1 MDDLSQ
7 TPCCRAPGAIASVT
21 AMGIEQKSASEDRAF
36 IRLLGRLLG
45 EVIREQ
51 HGQTAYA
58 LVEDIRRQSVG
69 DYRAGQGEMTLD
81 RLLVGLSQPDMQ
93 LLIRAFSIFSQLANT
108 ADDHILRRQL
118 KALGSGSVQRLELS
132 AGLSTKKV
140 RAFLNDALFV
150 PVITAHPTEVRRK
163 SILDRETEIGE
174 LLERRERASSQ
185 TAEQVEIDT
194 QLKREIRILWQT
206 RMLRDTRIRVSDE
219 IDNNLSVFS
228 STFLNEVPAVKRHLS
243 RLFQLGGD
251 VIPYLRPGS
260 WVGGDRDGN
269 PNVSPET
276 LDYAVRHQSQLVL
289 DHYLREI
296 HGLGAE
302 LSLSDSL
309 VTTSEALKKLAASPA
324 VKPAH
329 QGDEPYRLALVACYA
344 RMAATRAALLG
355 HGPARP
361 PRYKAEHYATP
372 EEFAADLD
380 IIATSLRDNGGAD
393 LAEGRLQNLREAV
406 AAFGFHLATMDVRQ
420 NSDVHERA
428 VAELLSVA
436 SVGADYL
443 KLGEEARSKLL
454 LDELSHAR
462 PLRSPYARY
471 SEETTRELAIADRAQ
486 VLKAQFGGGAVAN
499 YVISKSS
506 TPSDLLETA
515 ILMKEAG
522 LFLPGIEPRAA
533 LRIVPLFETID
544 DLRRSAEVMGKYFD
558 QPLVRA
564 MIADQGNLQEVMIG
578 YSDSNKDGGYV
589 TSNWEIR
596 AGIGRLVALGKA
608 RGIRMRFFHGRGGA
622 VGRGGGSSFDAIRA
636 LPQGASHDGIRIT
649 EQGEVVASKY
659 GDPEIGRASLEA
671 IVAAA
676 LLAELSP
683 DTDSADGDA
692 GVLLA
697 EFSEAAYGAYRG
709 LVYETPNF
717 EIYFREATP
726 LLEIADLK
734 IGSRPASRK
743 QSGRI
748 EDLRA
753 IPWVFSWSQARVML
767 PGWFGFGSAAAKLG
781 ADKLKP
787 VYKSSASFRTT
798 ISNMEMVLAKSSMP
812 IARRYA
818 DLVEDRALAKKIFA
832 RIEEEWRVTVEAV
845 LEISGQK
852 SLLEADPRLMASIQ
866 SRLPYVNALNH
877 LQVDLLRRRRA
888 GDANA
893 DIHRGIHMSIN
904 GVSAGLRNSG

>member
-1 MDDLSQ
+1 
-7 TPCCRAPGAIASVT
+7 
-21 AMGIEQKSASEDRAF
+21 MGIEQKTVSEDRAF

-69 DYRAGQGEMTLD
+69 DYRAGQGDMTLD
-81 RLLVGLSQPDMQ
+81 RLLVGLSQPDML

-118 KALGSGSVQRLELS
+118 KAEGSGSVQRLELS
-132 AGLSTKKV
+132 AGLGAKKV
-140 RAFLNDALFV
+140 RSFLKDALFV

-163 SILDRETEIGE
+163 SILDRENEIGE
-174 LLERRERASSQ
+174 LLERREHASAQ
-185 TAEQVEIDT
+185 TAEQVEIDA

-228 STFLNEVPAVKRHLS
+228 TTFLTEVPAVKRHLA
-243 RLFQLGGD
+243 RLFQLDGE
-251 VIPYLRPGS
+251 ILPYLRPGS

-296 HGLGAE
+296 HALGAE

-309 VTTSEALKKLAASPA
+309 VAISEALKKLADSPL

-344 RMAATRAALLG
+344 RMAATRVALLG

-361 PRYKAEHYATP
+361 PRYQAEPYAGP
-372 EEFAADLD
+372 AEFAADLD
-380 IIATSLRDNGGAD
+380 ILANSLKDNGGAD

-428 VAELLSVA
+428 VAELLAVA
-436 SVGADYL
+436 GVGADYL
-443 KLGEEARSKLL
+443 KLGEDARSKLL
-454 LDELSHAR
+454 LAELSHAR

-471 SEETTRELAIADRAQ
+471 SEETMRELAIADQAHA
-486 VLKAQFGGGAVAN
+486 LKTRFGDGAVAN
-499 YVISKSS
+499 YVISKAA
-506 TPSDLLETA
+506 TPSDMLETA

-522 LFLPGIEPRAA
+522 LFLPGIEPSAG
-533 LRIVPLFETID
+533 LRIVPLFETIH
-544 DLRRSAEVMGKYFD
+544 DLRQSAEVMGKYFD

-564 MIADQGNLQEVMIG
+564 MIAAQDNLQEVMIG

-596 AGIGRLVALGKA
+596 SGIGRLVALGKA

-659 GDPEIGRASLEA
+659 GDPEIGRASLET

-683 DTDSADGDA
+683 DSDAADGAA
-692 GVLLA
+692 GPLLA
-697 EFSEAAYGAYRG
+697 EFSAAAYKAYRE

-767 PGWFGFGSAAAKLG
+767 PGWFGFGSAAAKVG
-781 ADKLKP
+781 ADRLGP
-787 VYKSSASFRTT
+787 VYQSSASFRTT
-798 ISNMEMVLAKSSMP
+798 IANMEMVLVKSSIP

-818 DLVEDRALAKKIFA
+818 DLVEDQALAKKIFA
-832 RIEEEWRVTVEAV
+832 RIEQEWHATVEAV
-845 LEISGQK
+845 LAISGQK

-866 SRLPYVNALNH
+866 SRLPYVDALNH

-893 DIHRGIHMSIN
+893 DIHHGIHMSIN